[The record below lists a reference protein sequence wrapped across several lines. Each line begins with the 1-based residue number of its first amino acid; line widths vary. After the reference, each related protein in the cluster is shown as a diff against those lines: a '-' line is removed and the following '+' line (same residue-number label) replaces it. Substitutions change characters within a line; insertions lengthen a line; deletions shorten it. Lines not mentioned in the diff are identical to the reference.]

1 MNERAP
7 DWHKGLHRKTTNV
20 EMSAG
25 AQGHTST
32 DSPPSNPAALLHL
45 LHEYLRL
52 PREPNARLNPRWLA
66 KRLHVDERDL
76 LNALAYAV
84 RDGLVEL
91 HWEVYCPLC
100 GRKPEEFGSL
110 KEAHGEI
117 ECVACESKFDL
128 HLDRD
133 VRVTFS
139 ATERVRRERG
149 GESVPVPTGSDDE
162 AATRGLDLLLVP
174 AFWELFSGDAPA
186 SDESLRIGRVAILF
200 TDLKGSTAMYAE
212 RGDPRAYRL
221 VRDHFAIL
229 SECIDR
235 NRGSLLKTI
244 GDAVMASFASG
255 ADAVRAALESQSEL
269 CARARDMGGELVL
282 KAGVHAGACL
292 AVRLNERLDFF
303 GGAVN
308 TAARV
313 QGLSRGDDVVVTDTV
328 VADMDTE
335 EETEKPIFRVAESF
349 EAELRGLPA
358 PIHVNRLV
366 GAQTS

>member
-1 MNERAP
+1 
-7 DWHKGLHRKTTNV
+7 D
-20 EMSAG
+20 
-25 AQGHTST
+25 
-32 DSPPSNPAALLHL
+32 
-45 LHEYLRL
+45 
-52 PREPNARLNPRWLA
+52 
-66 KRLHVDERDL
+66 VDGRDL

-117 ECVACESKFDL
+117 KCVACESNFDL

-139 ATERVRRERG
+139 ATEALRRVRG
-149 GESVPVPTGSDDE
+149 GEVVPTPPEGDQTL
-162 AATRGLDLLLVP
+162 TRGLDLLLVP

-200 TDLKGSTAMYAE
+200 TDLKGSTSMYAE
-212 RGDPRAYRL
+212 RGDPRAYTL
-221 VRDHFAIL
+221 VRDHFSIL
-229 SECIDR
+229 GECIDR
-235 NRGSLLKTI
+235 NRGSLVKTI

-255 ADAVRAALESQSEL
+255 ADAVRAALESQAEL
-269 CARARDMGGELVL
+269 CARAQDMGGELVL
-282 KAGVHAGACL
+282 KAGIHAGACL
-292 AVRLNERLDFF
+292 AVRLNDRLDFF

-328 VADMDTE
+328 VTDIEAE

-358 PIHVNRLV
+358 PVHVHRLV
-366 GAQTS
+366 AAQTS